1 MGGGTNVERMPRRVV
16 VVGAFLGK
24 SWRYTLRVRC
34 KRRNFKPRRPARR
47 FGSGA
52 RKLATGGAAS
62 WLNMALTYNMIA
74 RRQIDRTQLLQF
86 GKVILLL
93 AKREELLVKL
103 PAMTQPTK
111 EIVPIEGLGRAS

>member
-1 MGGGTNVERMPRRVV
+1 MISARLRGKNRGT
-16 VVGAFLGK
+16 GAQI
-24 SWRYTLRVRC
+24 WQQ
-34 KRRNFKPRRPARR
+34 AQ
-47 FGSGA
+47 
-52 RKLATGGAAS
+52 KLATGGAAS
-62 WLNMALTYNMIA
+62 WRNMAHTCNMIA

-93 AKREELLVKL
+93 VKREELLVKL